1 MHGGDAVISS
11 VLGEG
16 TTVLVRLPN
25 AAVSDKG
32 ERVTSQRLQEQPEA
46 LKGAA

>member
-1 MHGGDAVISS
+1 MHGGDAAISS

-16 TTVLVRLPN
+16 TTVLVRLPY
-25 AAVSDKG
+25 AAVSADG
-32 ERVTSQRLQEQPEA
+32 ARVAPQRLQEPPEA

>member
-1 MHGGDAVISS
+1 MHGGDAAIES

-16 TTVLVRLPN
+16 TTVIVRLPY
-25 AAVSDKG
+25 AAVSEKG
-32 ERVTSQRLQEQPEA
+32 ERIAPQHLQEPRAA